1 MIVKKQALKTFIL
14 SLGILTGFMMT
25 VPQAGLAEALTKDES
40 EDFNIDDYLVENDA
54 VSEDELL
61 LFYDDTD
68 VELDYSEVDLENLE
82 YPISGSPVDGQV
94 TVFVAP
100 LVIAVVVRL
109 VGQWVG
115 KQAVRTITKHAA
127 QRATERGISSAAFAR
142 AMAYGTKYT
151 DKNTG
156 ARILYHSGD
165 KVALVMDNAGK
176 TVVTTY
182 IQKSPK
188 AVWKKGW

>member
-1 MIVKKQALKTFIL
+1 MQ
-14 SLGILTGFMMT
+14 
-25 VPQAGLAEALTKDES
+25 
-40 EDFNIDDYLVENDA
+40 YH
-54 VSEDELL
+54 

-127 QRATERGISSAAFAR
+127 QRATERGISSAAFTR
-142 AMAYGTKYT
+142 AIA
-151 DKNTG
+151 
-156 ARILYHSGD
+156 
-165 KVALVMDNAGK
+165 
-176 TVVTTY
+176 
-182 IQKSPK
+182 
-188 AVWKKGW
+188 